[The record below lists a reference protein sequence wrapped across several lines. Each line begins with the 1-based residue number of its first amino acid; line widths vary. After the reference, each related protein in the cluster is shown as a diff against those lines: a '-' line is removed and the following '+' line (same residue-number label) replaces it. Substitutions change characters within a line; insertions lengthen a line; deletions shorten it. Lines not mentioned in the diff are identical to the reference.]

1 MIEAIFVLQ
10 FVHQLAA
17 AAMFGTWLGI
27 ALFMLLAHRSASTAV
42 AAMATRLVVAVEKT
56 VMIVAMAVAPIS
68 GFPLASAVGLSPAD
82 EFWVV
87 PSIAIYAIVFIG
99 WIGAF
104 GIEMRLRSL
113 ARKAALKGA
122 PLSNGYRRLFRTW
135 RVLALLILAG
145 MVALFVLM
153 IWQPHQS

>member
-1 MIEAIFVLQ
+1 
-10 FVHQLAA
+10 
-17 AAMFGTWLGI
+17 
-27 ALFMLLAHRSASTAV
+27 MLMAHRSASASV
-42 AAMATRLVVAVEKT
+42 AAIATRLVVAVEKT
-56 VMIVAMAVAPIS
+56 VMIAAMAVAPIS
-68 GFPLASAVGLSPAD
+68 GFPLASAVGLSSAD

-87 PSIAIYAIVFIG
+87 PSIAIYAVVLVG

-122 PLSNGYRRLFRTW
+122 PLSNGYRRLFGTW